1 MTPTEGN
8 RPVNRNRVPLVD
20 LVLSHPPP
28 GWVTQGLCTREE
40 YDFMFP
46 EPPNIN
52 HYYAQRKMCREC
64 PVMDLCR
71 EYGFD
76 EPHGVWGGLSPKER
90 RLRGGGRG
98 RVTTDGQ
105 FMQLAKPDPIKKR
118 VKK

>member
-1 MTPTEGN
+1 
-8 RPVNRNRVPLVD
+8 
-20 LVLSHPPP
+20 
-28 GWVTQGLCTREE
+28 LCTREE